1 MFTFKC
7 ISCAI
12 NVIYEVIKHKLPPGF
27 LERSTLFYLY
37 FYCVFSV
44 FIVFS
49 FTVTLCLETTCFCF
63 MDHDD
68 LPPPS
73 MQSLLTCSLSRSLAF
88 SLSRSPFLRWQ
99 VWWWTRMARP
109 TTCCRAR
116 GMRRWSFRGWCR
128 AAEEGRTAPRAN
140 RKLSI
145 KHSKQERCGGGTHYR
160 KYFYCMAG
168 CVRERESCTTL

>member
-1 MFTFKC
+1 MNHTTGDRCHLKFAPYSYFSRDVARKVRKMQRPSTDSVLLSLHTFLKKKKKNRFTFTC

-44 FIVFS
+44 FVVFS

-68 LPPPS
+68 LPPPIYAVS
-73 MQSLLTCSLSRSLAF
+73 ANLLSLSLSCFL
-88 SLSRSPFLRWQ
+88 SLSLSPFLR
-99 VWWWTRMARP
+99 
-109 TTCCRAR
+109 
-116 GMRRWSFRGWCR
+116 
-128 AAEEGRTAPRAN
+128 
-140 RKLSI
+140 
-145 KHSKQERCGGGTHYR
+145 
-160 KYFYCMAG
+160 
-168 CVRERESCTTL
+168 